1 MFKPILSYQLEEQI
15 KKLVKKDKSLVLI
28 INKKIKQIC
37 LCDLETIDHYK
48 NLRHD
53 LSECKRVHID
63 KYFVMLFEVNKK
75 SKEIIFYKI
84 NHHDLAYKW
93 IKMSEKITIICDLR
107 ERASQVMSE
116 LQKLGTDKVDV
127 EILQE
132 QLSVGDYQITDDIV
146 IERKTLA
153 DLNASIIDGRIFDQI
168 SDLLKIKK
176 SALIIEGTID
186 YLDNS
191 KGINKKAI
199 VGLLTK
205 IGLEYRIP
213 IFFTKNQKETALFL
227 YVVAKREQLGNNN
240 KENRLRFSKTKMSFS
255 ERQLFIMESFPDIG
269 PTLAK
274 SLLLEFKSIKNIANA
289 DQKDLQKVSKMGP
302 KKAQKIKY
310 LLERSF
316 CD

>member
-1 MFKPILSYQLEEQI
+1 
-15 KKLVKKDKSLVLI
+15 
-28 INKKIKQIC
+28 
-37 LCDLETIDHYK
+37 
-48 NLRHD
+48 
-53 LSECKRVHID
+53 
-63 KYFVMLFEVNKK
+63 
-75 SKEIIFYKI
+75 
-84 NHHDLAYKW
+84 
-93 IKMSEKITIICDLR
+93 MSEKITIICDLR
-107 ERASQVMSE
+107 ERASQIMSE
-116 LQKLGTDKVDV
+116 LLKLSTDKITI

-153 DLNASIIDGRIFDQI
+153 DLNASIIDGRIFDQLE
-168 SDLLKIKK
+168 DLLSIKR

-205 IGLEYRIP
+205 IGVEYRIP

-227 YVVAKREQLGNNN
+227 YVIAKKEQLGNGN

-289 DQKDLQKVSKMGP
+289 EIKDLQKVSKMGP
-302 KKAQKIKY
+302 KKAEKIKY
-310 LLERSF
+310 LFERSF

>member
-1 MFKPILSYQLEEQI
+1 
-15 KKLVKKDKSLVLI
+15 
-28 INKKIKQIC
+28 
-37 LCDLETIDHYK
+37 
-48 NLRHD
+48 
-53 LSECKRVHID
+53 
-63 KYFVMLFEVNKK
+63 
-75 SKEIIFYKI
+75 
-84 NHHDLAYKW
+84 
-93 IKMSEKITIICDLR
+93 
-107 ERASQVMSE
+107 MSE
-116 LQKLGTDKVDV
+116 LLKLSTDKITL

-153 DLNASIIDGRIFDQI
+153 DLNASIIDGRIFDQLE
-168 SDLLKIKK
+168 DLLSIKR

-205 IGLEYRIP
+205 IGVEYRIP

-227 YVVAKREQLGNNN
+227 YVIAKKEQLGNGN

-289 DQKDLQKVSKMGP
+289 EIKDLQKVSKMGP
-302 KKAQKIKY
+302 KKAEKIKY
-310 LLERSF
+310 LFERSF

>member
-1 MFKPILSYQLEEQI
+1 
-15 KKLVKKDKSLVLI
+15 
-28 INKKIKQIC
+28 
-37 LCDLETIDHYK
+37 
-48 NLRHD
+48 
-53 LSECKRVHID
+53 
-63 KYFVMLFEVNKK
+63 
-75 SKEIIFYKI
+75 
-84 NHHDLAYKW
+84 
-93 IKMSEKITIICDLR
+93 MSEKITIICDLR

-116 LQKLGTDKVDV
+116 LLKLSTDKITI

-153 DLNASIIDGRIFDQI
+153 DLNASIIDGRIFDQLE
-168 SDLLKIKK
+168 DLLNIKR

-205 IGLEYRIP
+205 IGIEYRIP

-227 YVVAKREQLGNNN
+227 YVIAKKEQLGNGN

-269 PTLAK
+269 PTVAK

-289 DQKDLQKVSKMGP
+289 EIKDLQKVSKMGP
-302 KKAQKIKY
+302 KKAEKIKY
-310 LLERSF
+310 LFERSF

>member
-1 MFKPILSYQLEEQI
+1 
-15 KKLVKKDKSLVLI
+15 
-28 INKKIKQIC
+28 
-37 LCDLETIDHYK
+37 
-48 NLRHD
+48 
-53 LSECKRVHID
+53 
-63 KYFVMLFEVNKK
+63 
-75 SKEIIFYKI
+75 
-84 NHHDLAYKW
+84 
-93 IKMSEKITIICDLR
+93 MSEKITIICDLR
-107 ERASQVMSE
+107 ERASQIMSE
-116 LQKLGTDKVDV
+116 LLKLSTDKITI

-153 DLNASIIDGRIFDQI
+153 DLNASIIDGRIFDQLE
-168 SDLLKIKK
+168 DLLNIKR

-205 IGLEYRIP
+205 IGIEYRIP

-227 YVVAKREQLGNNN
+227 YVIAKKEQLGNGN

-255 ERQLFIMESFPDIG
+255 ERQLFILESFPDIG

-289 DQKDLQKVSKMGP
+289 EIKDLQKVSKMGP
-302 KKAQKIKY
+302 KKAEKIKY
-310 LLERSF
+310 LFERSF

>member
-1 MFKPILSYQLEEQI
+1 
-15 KKLVKKDKSLVLI
+15 
-28 INKKIKQIC
+28 
-37 LCDLETIDHYK
+37 
-48 NLRHD
+48 
-53 LSECKRVHID
+53 
-63 KYFVMLFEVNKK
+63 
-75 SKEIIFYKI
+75 
-84 NHHDLAYKW
+84 
-93 IKMSEKITIICDLR
+93 MSEKITIICDLR

-116 LQKLGTDKVDV
+116 LLKLSTDKITL

-153 DLNASIIDGRIFDQI
+153 DLNASIIDGRIFDQLE
-168 SDLLKIKK
+168 DLLNIKR

-205 IGLEYRIP
+205 IGIEYRIP

-227 YVVAKREQLGNNN
+227 YVIAKKEQLGNGN

-269 PTLAK
+269 PTVAK

-289 DQKDLQKVSKMGP
+289 EIKDLQKVSKMGP
-302 KKAQKIKY
+302 KKAEKIKY
-310 LLERSF
+310 LFERSF

>member
-1 MFKPILSYQLEEQI
+1 
-15 KKLVKKDKSLVLI
+15 
-28 INKKIKQIC
+28 
-37 LCDLETIDHYK
+37 
-48 NLRHD
+48 
-53 LSECKRVHID
+53 
-63 KYFVMLFEVNKK
+63 
-75 SKEIIFYKI
+75 
-84 NHHDLAYKW
+84 
-93 IKMSEKITIICDLR
+93 MSEKITIICDLR

-116 LQKLGTDKVDV
+116 LLKLSTDKITL

-153 DLNASIIDGRIFDQI
+153 DLNASIIDGRIFDQLE
-168 SDLLKIKK
+168 DLLSIKR

-205 IGLEYRIP
+205 IGVEYRIP

-227 YVVAKREQLGNNN
+227 YVIAKKEQLGNGN

-289 DQKDLQKVSKMGP
+289 EIKDLQKVSKMGP
-302 KKAQKIKY
+302 KKAEKIKY
-310 LLERSF
+310 LFERSF

>member
-1 MFKPILSYQLEEQI
+1 
-15 KKLVKKDKSLVLI
+15 
-28 INKKIKQIC
+28 
-37 LCDLETIDHYK
+37 
-48 NLRHD
+48 
-53 LSECKRVHID
+53 
-63 KYFVMLFEVNKK
+63 
-75 SKEIIFYKI
+75 
-84 NHHDLAYKW
+84 
-93 IKMSEKITIICDLR
+93 MSEKIIIICDLR

-116 LQKLGTDKVDV
+116 LLKLSTDKITI

-153 DLNASIIDGRIFDQI
+153 DLNASIIDGRIFDQLE
-168 SDLLKIKK
+168 DLLSIKR

-205 IGLEYRIP
+205 IGVEYRIP

-227 YVVAKREQLGNNN
+227 YVIAKKEQLGNGN

-289 DQKDLQKVSKMGP
+289 EIKDLQKVSKMGP
-302 KKAQKIKY
+302 KKAEKIKY
-310 LLERSF
+310 LFERSF

>member
-1 MFKPILSYQLEEQI
+1 
-15 KKLVKKDKSLVLI
+15 
-28 INKKIKQIC
+28 
-37 LCDLETIDHYK
+37 
-48 NLRHD
+48 
-53 LSECKRVHID
+53 
-63 KYFVMLFEVNKK
+63 
-75 SKEIIFYKI
+75 
-84 NHHDLAYKW
+84 
-93 IKMSEKITIICDLR
+93 MSEKITIICDLR

-116 LQKLGTDKVDV
+116 LLKLSTDKITI

-153 DLNASIIDGRIFDQI
+153 DLNASIIDGRIFDQLE
-168 SDLLKIKK
+168 DLLNIKR

-205 IGLEYRIP
+205 IGVEYRIP

-227 YVVAKREQLGNNN
+227 YVIAKKEQLGNGN

-255 ERQLFIMESFPDIG
+255 ERQLFIIESFPDIG
-269 PTLAK
+269 PTVAK

-289 DQKDLQKVSKMGP
+289 EIKDLQKVSKMGP
-302 KKAQKIKY
+302 KKAEKIKY
-310 LLERSF
+310 LFERSF